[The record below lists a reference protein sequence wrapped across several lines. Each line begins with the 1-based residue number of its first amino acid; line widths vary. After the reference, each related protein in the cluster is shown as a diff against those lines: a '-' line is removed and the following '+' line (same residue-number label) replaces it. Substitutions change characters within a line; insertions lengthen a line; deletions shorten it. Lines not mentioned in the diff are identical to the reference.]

1 MVFRVRVE
9 AYGYSAADCENS
21 LRKAADAMDVHLG
34 LEATRGEQV
43 IEKDSGEPEGSLF
56 HFKGRLI
63 LHPNVADSAL
73 QLRHPNM
80 GGMPDDGKTS
90 HGPYSYEALC

>member
-1 MVFRVRVE
+1 MIFRVRVE

-34 LEATRGEQV
+34 LEASRGQQV
-43 IEKDSGEPEGSLF
+43 IEKDAAEPEGSLF

-63 LHPNVADSAL
+63 LHPNVSDTAA
-73 QLRHPNM
+73 QHYHPNM
-80 GGMPDDGKTS
+80 GGKPEGGTVGNGNYTFVRS
-90 HGPYSYEALC
+90 

>member
-1 MVFRVRVE
+1 MIFRVRVE

-34 LEATRGEQV
+34 LEASRGEQV
-43 IEKDSGEPEGSLF
+43 IEKDAGEPEGSLF

-63 LHPNVADSAL
+63 LHPNVARDAL
-73 QLRHPNM
+73 QGRHPNM
-80 GGMPDDGKTS
+80 GGLPTGAVVEGNYT
-90 HGPYSYEALC
+90 YSAP